1 MPHKT
6 KVGKVIS
13 DKNAK
18 TIVVEVHRRKQHPRY
33 RKYIQVR
40 TRFMAHD
47 EAESAQVG
55 DIVRIVESRPMSAR
69 KRWALD
75 VILTKG
81 VGPEVQVRHEEDLAI
96 ALGHD
101 EEALPEAQ
109 VVEEAEGETV
119 HEIVESEMPTEAE
132 ASHEAEAAPEPEEG
146 TEATR

>member
-1 MPHKT
+1 
-6 KVGKVIS
+6 
-13 DKNAK
+13 
-18 TIVVEVHRRKQHPRY
+18 VVEVHRRKQHPVY
-33 RKYIQVR
+33 RKYIKVR

-75 VILTKG
+75 EILTKG

-109 VVEEAEGETV
+109 AVEEAEGETV
-119 HEIVESEMPTEAE
+119 QEVVESEPVAEMETEPVVE
-132 ASHEAEAAPEPEEG
+132 TAPEAGEG
-146 TEATR
+146 TEASQ

>member
-1 MPHKT
+1 MPRKI

-13 DKNAK
+13 DKNTK
-18 TIVVEVHRRKQHPRY
+18 TIVVEVYRRKQHPVY

-75 VILTKG
+75 EILTRG
-81 VGPEVQVRHEEDLAI
+81 VGPEVKVRHEEDLAV

-101 EEALPEAQ
+101 EDAVPEAQ
-109 VVEEAEGETV
+109 AVVEAEGETV
-119 HEIVESEMPTEAE
+119 QEIVECAPVAELESEMEEETVPEAE
-132 ASHEAEAAPEPEEG
+132 KG
-146 TEATR
+146 TEASQ